1 MTDPASQFDPSA
13 PLPRRHKRDVGGGR
27 AGAGN
32 PSAQPG
38 PASPPVRWSRR
49 LAPAIPRGVWPLVHR
64 INRIYRG
71 RVWRRRWIIALLAAV
86 VLVLLGLGVTAIW
99 LRYSGGTIPT
109 DSESVAAKGQEAGSA
124 SSPTK
129 GGSPNFEA
137 AEAHNADSKPSET
150 EDSDAEAKD
159 PEPDSAEAQEADSE
173 TRDTEDGGPAADLAR
188 PDLSPLRQKVLPALV
203 TLYRGHGR
211 GTGFV
216 IEGGLVVTAYHVA
229 SPGQEATVV
238 FQDGERAAV
247 VEYVTFDAARDLA
260 VLRTSTKKER
270 QPLKLAAC
278 LPATGRKSPRSSP
291 AAVNFKAP

>member
-49 LAPAIPRGVWPLVHR
+49 SAPAIPRGVWPLVHR

-124 SSPTK
+124 VVADK
-129 GGSPNFEA
+129 GRQPQLRGGRS
-137 AEAHNADSKPSET
+137 AHNADSKPSET

-188 PDLSPLRQKVLPALV
+188 PDLSPLRQKVLPA
-203 TLYRGHGR
+203 
-211 GTGFV
+211 
-216 IEGGLVVTAYHVA
+216 
-229 SPGQEATVV
+229 S
-238 FQDGERAAV
+238 
-247 VEYVTFDAARDLA
+247 
-260 VLRTSTKKER
+260 
-270 QPLKLAAC
+270 
-278 LPATGRKSPRSSP
+278 
-291 AAVNFKAP
+291 